1 MKAVDNFCGV
11 RQRSVLMKCMK
22 TPRLLPEELQGRP
35 FTVVD
40 ATRAGVSRKRLRHQA
55 LHRLGR
61 GIRSEGPT
69 AELPLSIRVRPF
81 IEVNERCAASHVTAA
96 ELLVLPRRQQKELP
110 DMFHILRPEG
120 SAHLNR
126 PYVIVHRMK
135 LYGDEVTTVD
145 GIPVTT
151 PERTWLDMA
160 EMLSV
165 DELVAM
171 GDSCVRMPRTDFEG
185 REMPLCCLA
194 DLQRMIDRHK
204 GKRGLRKAKEA
215 IKLIRVGSDSPQESL
230 LRLAMARGGLP
241 EPELNVAIIGDD
253 GLRHHEPDLSYRKY
267 RIGIEYEGE
276 HHGDGAQIVRDIAR
290 SESYQALGW
299 TEVRISKRHMLN
311 DAKPAVAKIR
321 TALIQAGWRKGHE
334 TTIAP

>member
-1 MKAVDNFCGV
+1 
-11 RQRSVLMKCMK
+11 MK
-22 TPRLLPEELQGRP
+22 TPRPLPEELQDRP
-35 FTVVD
+35 FTVVE
-40 ATRAGVSRKRLRHQA
+40 AARAGVSHKRLRHRA
-55 LHRLGR
+55 LHRLGK
-61 GIRSEGPT
+61 GIRSGTAT

-81 IEVNERCAASHVTAA
+81 IEVNERCAASHLTAA
-96 ELLVLPRRQQKELP
+96 EMLVLPRRQQKGTP
-110 DMFHILRPEG
+110 DMFHVIRPEG

-126 PYVIVHRMK
+126 PHVIVHRMK
-135 LYGDEVTTVD
+135 LFSDEVTTVD

-171 GDSCVRMPRTDFEG
+171 GDSCVRVPRAALED
-185 REMPLCCLA
+185 RDMPLCSLA

-204 GKRGLRKAKEA
+204 GKRGLRRAKEA
-215 IKLIRVGSDSPQESL
+215 IKLIRVGSDSPQETL
-230 LRLAMARGGLP
+230 LRLAVVRAGLP
-241 EPELNVAIIGDD
+241 EPELNVPIIGDD

-276 HHGDGAQIVRDIAR
+276 KHGDEGQIVRDITR
-290 SESYQALGW
+290 SEKYEALGW

-311 DAKPAVAKIR
+311 DAKPAVAKVR
-321 TALIQAGWRKGHE
+321 SALVQAGWRMGR
-334 TTIAP
+334 